1 MTTVSDLL
9 RDADPMRDEP
19 ARSDE
24 QRHRVR
30 ALVLAAANEPQRRA
44 PVWRRRRAAL
54 VTAIALLAI
63 LAVATASRFWS
74 GGAATLHA
82 AAVRFEVRLAETA
95 FAPGLRPAPIVGSD
109 GVVYLHAETIVTND
123 DIFRSTVVP
132 NGNGPG
138 FGVAVTFNA
147 AGAGKM
153 ERATASHLNAPLAL
167 LVDGEVIAAPTLRSP
182 ISTSAIVSG
191 NYTQPEAERIAEGMR
206 VDRKSTRLNSSHMSI
221 SY

>member
-9 RDADPMRDEP
+9 RDADPLRDEP
-19 ARSDE
+19 GRSDE
-24 QRHRVR
+24 DRHRVR
-30 ALVLAAANEPQRRA
+30 ALVLATAANESRRRA
-44 PVWRRRRAAL
+44 PVWRGRRAAL
-54 VTAIALLAI
+54 LSLVAMLAIVAIAAG
-63 LAVATASRFWS
+63 SRFWS
-74 GGAATLHA
+74 GGGATLHA

-95 FAPGLRPAPIVGSD
+95 FAPGLRPAPIVGSG
-109 GVVYLHAETIVTND
+109 GVIYLHPEAVVTND
-123 DIFRSTVVP
+123 DILRSTVVP
-132 NGNGPG
+132 NGTGPG
-138 FGVAVTFNA
+138 FGIAVTFTA

-206 VDRKSTRLNSSHMSI
+206 VR
-221 SY
+221 

>member
-9 RDADPMRDEP
+9 RDADPLRDEP
-19 ARSDE
+19 GRSDE
-24 QRHRVR
+24 ERHRVR
-30 ALVLAAANEPQRRA
+30 ALVLAAAANESQRRA
-44 PVWRRRRAAL
+44 PVWRGRRAAL
-54 VTAIALLAI
+54 LTLVAMLAI
-63 LAVATASRFWS
+63 LAVAAGSRFWS
-74 GGAATLHA
+74 GGGATLHA

-95 FAPGLRPAPIVGSD
+95 FAPGLRPASILGS
-109 GVVYLHAETIVTND
+109 GGIIYLHPEAVVTND
-123 DIFRSTVVP
+123 DILRSTVVP

-138 FGVAVTFNA
+138 FGVAVTFTA

-206 VDRKSTRLNSSHMSI
+206 VR
-221 SY
+221 

>member
-9 RDADPMRDEP
+9 RDADPLRDEP
-19 ARSDE
+19 GRSDE
-24 QRHRVR
+24 DRHRVR
-30 ALVLAAANEPQRRA
+30 ALVLAAAANQSRRRA
-44 PVWRRRRAAL
+44 PVWQGRRAAL
-54 VTAIALLAI
+54 LTLVAMLAIVAIAAG
-63 LAVATASRFWS
+63 SRFWS
-74 GGAATLHA
+74 GGGATLHA

-95 FAPGLRPAPIVGSD
+95 FAPGLRPAPIVGSG
-109 GVVYLHAETIVTND
+109 GVIYLHPEAVVTND
-123 DIFRSTVVP
+123 DILRSTVVP

-138 FGVAVTFNA
+138 FGIAVTFTA

-206 VDRKSTRLNSSHMSI
+206 VR
-221 SY
+221 

>member
-9 RDADPMRDEP
+9 RDADPLRDEP
-19 ARSDE
+19 GRSDE
-24 QRHRVR
+24 DRHRVR
-30 ALVLAAANEPQRRA
+30 AQVLAAAANDSQRRA
-44 PVWRRRRAAL
+44 PVWRGRRAAL
-54 VTAIALLAI
+54 LTLVAMLAI
-63 LAVATASRFWS
+63 VAVAAGSRFWS
-74 GGAATLHA
+74 GGGATLHA

-95 FAPGLRPAPIVGSD
+95 FAPGLRPAPIVGSG
-109 GVVYLHAETIVTND
+109 GVIYLHPEAVVTND
-123 DIFRSTVVP
+123 DILRSTVVP

-138 FGVAVTFNA
+138 FGIAVTFTA

-206 VDRKSTRLNSSHMSI
+206 VR
-221 SY
+221 

>member
-9 RDADPMRDEP
+9 RDADPLRDEP
-19 ARSDE
+19 GRSDE
-24 QRHRVR
+24 DRHRVR
-30 ALVLAAANEPQRRA
+30 ALVLAAAANESRRRA
-44 PVWRRRRAAL
+44 PVWRGGRAAL
-54 VTAIALLAI
+54 LTLVAMLAIVAIAAG
-63 LAVATASRFWS
+63 SRFWS
-74 GGAATLHA
+74 GGGATLHA

-95 FAPGLRPAPIVGSD
+95 FAPGLRPAPIVGSG
-109 GVVYLHAETIVTND
+109 GVIYLHPEAVVTND
-123 DIFRSTVVP
+123 DILRSTVVP

-138 FGVAVTFNA
+138 FGIAVTFTA

-206 VDRKSTRLNSSHMSI
+206 VR
-221 SY
+221 